1 MFKSRIT
8 FDSLQT
14 KEVIDTVFDYIKEK
28 YDKEMEYDIKLNI

>member
-14 KEVIDTVFDYIKEK
+14 KEVIDVIFDYIKEK
-28 YDKEMEYDIKLNI
+28 YDKELDFEVKLNI